1 MNEKINNPPPMNKDQ
16 MLNLYKEAMKTAPT
30 PQIKQDLEKECCK
43 LEESMDVTESSLHNT
58 QDIDVPPLKNK

>member
-1 MNEKINNPPPMNKDQ
+1 MNEKTNIPPPMSKEQ

-30 PQIKQDLEKECCK
+30 PQIKQDLEKECCE

-58 QDIDVPPLKNK
+58 QDIDVPPLENK